1 MTARRAEAP
10 NLPVFER
17 TRLVDEVTTHLR
29 ELILT
34 QEIPAGSQLLQV
46 ELAEKLGVSRT
57 PLREAFRILERD
69 GLVRIANGNRTVE
82 VVSWTPDELRDLYEV
97 REVVDGLAARL
108 VARAGMSK
116 DLDRQLKRSL
126 EQMERSVEK
135 LDHQLQVA
143 AHTTF
148 HAAIAEHCGNSRVIA
163 LLPLIRLTGAALH
176 PALEGAYRDGAEE
189 PRALLKEGL
198 EHHRAIYQALR
209 DGDERAAEELARR
222 HIRTTIK
229 SGLIEQTVSATAGHA
244 ATATP

>member
-10 NLPVFER
+10 NRPVFER

-46 ELAEKLGVSRT
+46 DLAEKLGVSRT

-69 GLVRIANGNRTVE
+69 GLVRISNGNRTVE

-108 VARAGMSK
+108 VARKGMSK
-116 DLDRQLKRSL
+116 DLDRVLKRAL
-126 EQMERSVEK
+126 DQMERAVTK
-135 LDHQLQVA
+135 LDHQVQVA

-163 LLPLIRLTGAALH
+163 LLPLIRLTGAAVH
-176 PALEGAYRDGAEE
+176 PALEGAYHGVEE
-189 PRALLKEGL
+189 PRALLLEGL

-209 DGDERAAEELARR
+209 DGDERAAEDLARR